1 MSRLRVLVVEDSL
14 TVRKRL
20 VEVLSADSGI
30 EVVGEA
36 ENGQEGIELCQK
48 LRPDVISTDM
58 MMPVMTGLAM
68 TEYIMAYCPT
78 PILIVSASINR
89 GEAVKTMDALA
100 AGAIDVLDKPSANE
114 GDEGWDERLRATLRI
129 VARIRVITHPRAKLE
144 RRAAPVATGT
154 PSATLS
160 AAPLELCAIGAST
173 GGPQAFMTIL
183 PALQDDFTLPILLVS
198 HIDRRFDE
206 QYAYWLDGL
215 SARRVVRVTDGLPLP
230 RPGDARV
237 FVAPADRHL
246 VLERGLLRLTTE
258 RERHSCRPSVDVLF
272 ESLAREMG
280 NRTLACLLTGMGVDG
295 ASGLRAIRLTGGMTV
310 AQDEATSLVYGMPR
324 AAAELGA
331 ARHVAGLGDVAP
343 LLTRLASG
351 AV

>member
-1 MSRLRVLVVEDSL
+1 MSRVRVLVVEDSL

-20 VEVLSADSGI
+20 VEALSADPSL

-36 ENGQEGIELCQK
+36 ENGQQGIELCQK
-48 LRPDVISTDM
+48 LRPDVISSDM

-78 PILIVSASINR
+78 PILIVSASLNR
-89 GEAVKTMDALA
+89 GEVIRTLDALA
-100 AGAIDVLDKPSANE
+100 AGAIDVLDKPSAIE
-114 GDEGWDERLRATLRI
+114 ADDAWDRRLCSALRTASKI
-129 VARIRVITHPRAKLE
+129 KVITHPRMKLD
-144 RRAAPVATGT
+144 RRPVAAPSARTTGIAT
-154 PSATLS
+154 SAM
-160 AAPLELCAIGAST
+160 PEICAIGAST

-183 PALQDDFTLPILLVS
+183 PALTASFTLPILIVS

-215 SARRVVRVTDGLPLP
+215 SPRRVVRATDGMPLP
-230 RPGDARV
+230 RPGDAHIV
-237 FVAPADRHL
+237 VAPADFHM
-246 VLERGLLRLTTE
+246 VVERGTLRLTSE

-280 NRTLACLLTGMGVDG
+280 ARTLACVLTGMGVDG
-295 ASGLRAIRLTGGMTV
+295 AAGLRAIRMTGGMTV
-310 AQDEATSLVYGMPR
+310 AQDEATSVVYGMPR

-331 ARHVAGLGDVAP
+331 ARHVAPLGEMAP
-343 LLTRLASG
+343 LLTRLAQG
-351 AV
+351 EA